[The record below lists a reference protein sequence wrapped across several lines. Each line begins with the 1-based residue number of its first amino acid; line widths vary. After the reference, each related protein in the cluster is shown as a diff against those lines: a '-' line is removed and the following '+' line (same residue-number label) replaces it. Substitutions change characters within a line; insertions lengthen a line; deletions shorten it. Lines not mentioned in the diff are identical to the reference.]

1 MPAIDP
7 DSFDYQE
14 RAVAFIDVLGFAEL
28 VKQSAANPT
37 ARANISKLID
47 TNRLFERFT
56 RELLRFAEA
65 AFFSDTFVLSM
76 HSPEIRLIH
85 LIREA
90 GQLCRRLLLQGFP
103 CRGAITTGSLY
114 HQNRF
119 VVGPALVVAHR
130 LEQSVAVYPRVILD
144 DPTISYWEN
153 EFRGQGPAHRHLE
166 ALIKR
171 DRDGQRFL
179 DIFHPAWGSDFIQ
192 WTEFIPSGET
202 IPTDPVEFLNAAWT
216 QIARNRATHIGNLR
230 VLAKWEWLASECNQC
245 ADALGIKLA

>member
-1 MPAIDP
+1 MTQMPAIDP

-144 DPTISYWEN
+144 
-153 EFRGQGPAHRHLE
+153 
-166 ALIKR
+166 
-171 DRDGQRFL
+171 
-179 DIFHPAWGSDFIQ
+179 PAWGSDFIQ